1 MRSEG
6 ILGTV
11 AGIVGTIQANE
22 VLKKILNIG
31 TGLDGYIFILDLLH
45 LNFRKVKLKK
55 RKNCFVD
62 DEKNSYLVFMFINFR
77 CTILNAEEKFLS
89 LKKNKTNV
97 RYGPGLDYPIKYI
110 YRKVNLP
117 VKQIDKKEN
126 WRRVIFLD
134 NNSGWIHWSQLKPS
148 NSIIT
153 IEEKILFK
161 KPSNFSEPLAKLE
174 KGRLLVIKKC
184 EDKWCNIT
192 TDDYKG
198 WVKIK
203 NIWGSTK

>member
-1 MRSEG
+1 M
-6 ILGTV
+6 I
-11 AGIVGTIQANE
+11 
-22 VLKKILNIG
+22 KKIAIWFLC
-31 TGLDGYIFILDLLH
+31 LSILSTQP
-45 LNFRKVKLKK
+45 V
-55 RKNCFVD
+55 
-62 DEKNSYLVFMFINFR
+62 I
-77 CTILNAEEKFLS
+77 AEEKFLS
-89 LKKNKTNV
+89 LKKDKTNV

-117 VKQIDKKEN
+117 VRQIDKKEN

-184 EDKWCNIT
+184 EDEWCNII
-192 TDDYKG
+192 TDDYTG
-198 WVKIK
+198 WIKVK

>member
-1 MRSEG
+1 M
-6 ILGTV
+6 I
-11 AGIVGTIQANE
+11 
-22 VLKKILNIG
+22 KKIAICFL
-31 TGLDGYIFILDLLH
+31 FISILA
-45 LNFRKVKLKK
+45 
-55 RKNCFVD
+55 
-62 DEKNSYLVFMFINFR
+62 SQ
-77 CTILNAEEKFLS
+77 ILNAEEKFLS

-134 NNSGWIHWSQLKPS
+134 NNSGWIHWSQLKQS
-148 NSIIT
+148 NSVIT

-161 KPSNFSEPLAKLE
+161 KPSNFSKPIAKLA

-184 EDKWCNIT
+184 KDSWCSIKTNN
-192 TDDYKG
+192 YKG
-198 WVKIK
+198 WIQIK
-203 NIWGSTK
+203 DVWGSTK

>member
-1 MRSEG
+1 M
-6 ILGTV
+6 I
-11 AGIVGTIQANE
+11 
-22 VLKKILNIG
+22 KKITIWFLC
-31 TGLDGYIFILDLLH
+31 LSILSIS
-45 LNFRKVKLKK
+45 FA
-55 RKNCFVD
+55 
-62 DEKNSYLVFMFINFR
+62 
-77 CTILNAEEKFLS
+77 NAEEKFLS

-117 VKQIDKKEN
+117 VRQIDQKEN

-148 NSIIT
+148 NSIIA

-161 KPSNFSEPLAKLE
+161 KPSVFSEPFVRLE

-184 EDKWCNIT
+184 EEDWCNIT
-192 TDDYKG
+192 TGNYVG
-198 WVKIK
+198 WIK
-203 NIWGSTK
+203 VRNTWGSTK

>member
-1 MRSEG
+1 M
-6 ILGTV
+6 
-11 AGIVGTIQANE
+11 
-22 VLKKILNIG
+22 KKIAIWFLCLSFLSIQ
-31 TGLDGYIFILDLLH
+31 
-45 LNFRKVKLKK
+45 
-55 RKNCFVD
+55 
-62 DEKNSYLVFMFINFR
+62 S
-77 CTILNAEEKFLS
+77 LNADEKFLS

-110 YRKVNLP
+110 YRKINLP

-126 WRRVIFLD
+126 WRRIIFLD
-134 NNSGWIHWSQLKPS
+134 NNSGWIHLSQLKQS

-153 IEEKILFK
+153 LEEKILFK

-184 EDKWCNIT
+184 EDNWCSVI